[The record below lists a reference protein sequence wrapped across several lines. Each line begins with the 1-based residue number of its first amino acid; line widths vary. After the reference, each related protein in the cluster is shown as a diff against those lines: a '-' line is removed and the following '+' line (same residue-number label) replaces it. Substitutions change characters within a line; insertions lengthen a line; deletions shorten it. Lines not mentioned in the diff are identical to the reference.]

1 MDGNLSA
8 SASLGFNTTK
18 TYHDALGHWSLIIL
32 VTIILIIVV
41 GNLLVIIA
49 IARTLQLQTT
59 TNIFIMS
66 LACADL
72 IMGVLVV
79 PLGATIVVTGDW
91 QLSRTFC
98 EFWTSVDVLC
108 VTASI
113 ETLCVIAVDRYI
125 AITRPLRH
133 KVLLSKRHARIIV
146 CLVWVVSALTS
157 FVPIMKGYW
166 RAGEEDSEA
175 HKCYNDPAC
184 CDFVTNRAFAI
195 ISSIVSFYI
204 PLLIMIFV
212 YARVFLIAT
221 RQVQLI
227 DKNRMRF
234 QNECTT
240 AQTQVGSHANNI
252 LPSACAGSSGCN
264 SAARRKSAKRRPSRL
279 ILVKEHKAL
288 KTLGII
294 MGTFTVCWLPFFVA
308 NIINAF
314 NRDIPPEKVFRL
326 LNWLGYINSGLNP
339 IIYCRSPEFRTAF
352 KNLLGCLWL
361 STLQLNTF
369 YKELRTRCSCFL
381 WQAESGMASSFQ
393 KSPTSATEV
402 CESLASSQ
410 GSSKSEEASSG
421 ALQSNGST
429 QFSELSEPEAK
440 FFTLQEKDG

>member
-1 MDGNLSA
+1 MDGNLSTLA
-8 SASLGFNTTK
+8 SSELNRTDP
-18 TYHDALGHWSLIIL
+18 YHDAVGPWSLIVL
-32 VTIILIIVV
+32 VIIILTIVV

-49 IARTLQLQTT
+49 VARTSQLQTT

-79 PLGATIVVTGDW
+79 PLGGTIVVTGNW
-91 QLSRTFC
+91 KLSDTFC

-113 ETLCVIAVDRYI
+113 ETLCIIAVDRYI

-133 KVLLSKRHARIIV
+133 KVLLNKWRARVIV
-146 CLVWVVSALTS
+146 CLVWVVSALIS
-157 FVPIMKGYW
+157 FVPIMRGYW
-166 RAGEEDSEA
+166 RDDDEEA
-175 HKCYNDPAC
+175 KKCYNTTTC

-212 YARVFLIAT
+212 YAKVFLIAT

-227 DKNRMRF
+227 DKNRLRF
-234 QNECTT
+234 QNDCLT
-240 AQTQVGSHANNI
+240 AQVSPYINNI
-252 LPSACAGSSGCN
+252 LPNACPAPSTLQ
-264 SAARRKSAKRRPSRL
+264 RKSAKRRPSRL
-279 ILVKEHKAL
+279 MLVKEHKAL

-314 NRDIPPEKVFRL
+314 ERDIPSEKIFRL

-352 KNLLGCLWL
+352 KNLLGCPWLL
-361 STLQLNTF
+361 STLRPNSF

-381 WQAESGMASSFQ
+381 WQAEAGTASSFQ
-393 KSPTSATEV
+393 KSPKSKSDG
-402 CESLASSQ
+402 CESLGSSI
-410 GSSKSEEASSG
+410 GSSKSDKASPG
-421 ALQSNGST
+421 ALRSNGST
-429 QFSELSEPEAK
+429 QFSELSEPETT
-440 FFTLQEKDG
+440 FFTLQETD